1 MEFKILKTNLF
12 KVIEAYKKYWTKAF
26 DFKGKTSRKDFWFA
40 VLANYLVLLIYFLFV
55 LLPASLINENFA
67 TLMFSIYSLY
77 VFAQQIPSWS
87 MSVRRLR
94 DSGKAWQWV
103 FINFVLLI
111 GNLYFVYLLCKP
123 SLDSDFDIGIK
134 KEPLTSKIRRENLSI
149 KKKVELDCNEFEFI
163 TSLDASPK
171 NVYREFEKL
180 LLKKKGGQKILNS
193 IQLISY
199 NFYEPV
205 IGNLEFLIK
214 GKKLYIFSSKKIK
227 NYRKWIIPD
236 EILYPQNT
244 SIEGNSD
251 SLKSQGISQDYIE
264 EDYNNDLNEIN
275 SSESRFIENKTTE
288 FEEKNIPFEKLKF
301 LKELFLEDLIGE
313 NDYKKLRLAIL
324 SLSDQQD
331 NSEEI
336 KKKFLEKLNFETKEE
351 LLEIRRAYDKSLIDE
366 DEYDRLVRKIFK
378 L

>member
-1 MEFKILKTNLF
+1 M
-12 KVIEAYKKYWTKAF
+12 IEAYKKFWIKAF
-26 DFKGKTSRKDFWFA
+26 DFKSKSSRKDYWLV
-40 VLANYLVLLIYFLFV
+40 VLAGSIIGLIYSIFILMPAAFLNEGLYIF
-55 LLPASLINENFA
+55 LLGISNLYFFASI
-67 TLMFSIYSLY
+67 
-77 VFAQQIPSWS
+77 IPSWAIS
-87 MSVRRLR
+87 IRRIR
-94 DSGKAWQWV
+94 DAGKSWQWV

-123 SLDSDFDIGIK
+123 SLDSDFDNGIK
-134 KEPLTSKIRRENLSI
+134 KESLTSKIRRENLSI
-149 KKKVELDCNEFEFI
+149 KKKVELSCNEFEFI

-193 IQLISY
+193 IQLSSY

-205 IGNLEFLIK
+205 IGNLEFLVK

-264 EDYNNDLNEIN
+264 EDFNNDLNEIN
-275 SSESRFIENKTTE
+275 SSESRYTENKTTE

-351 LLEIRRAYDKSLIDE
+351 LLEIRTAYDKSLIDE